1 MLAAVA
7 WPLQE
12 KLNPLLAAGG
22 GGAEGDC
29 RLTLA
34 SQWAL
39 RHAGRSG

>member
-12 KLNPLLAAGG
+12 KLNPLLAAKWHIPNLGRI
-22 GGAEGDC
+22 C
-29 RLTLA
+29 SLA